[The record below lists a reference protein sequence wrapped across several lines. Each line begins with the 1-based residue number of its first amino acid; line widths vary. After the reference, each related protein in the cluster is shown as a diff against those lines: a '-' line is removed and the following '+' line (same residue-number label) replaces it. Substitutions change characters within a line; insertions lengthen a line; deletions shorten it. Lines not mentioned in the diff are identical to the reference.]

1 MAGSQPVMA
10 GSTGHLTTK
19 NMDLKAYI
27 QSFSWDPEDLT
38 EEELQ
43 EVQKELQEINSGKIL
58 LDGILSH
65 KLKIPKTE

>member
-10 GSTGHLTTK
+10 GSTGHLTTR

-27 QSFSWDPEDLT
+27 QSFCWDPEDLT

-58 LDGILSH
+58 LDGILSL
-65 KLKIPKTE
+65 KLPTPRG